1 MKFKITK
8 KGVLTAFI
16 AATIG
21 FTCFDIAND
30 FEWGTSGDIEE
41 LYAGTHPLDP
51 TPTPIVIPTPEP
63 TIKPFGIG
71 EHTIFYDIPIENPY
85 SYKPTTTGLVDVDAP
100 SFIGY
105 NQTGMTSINRNG
117 TTVRIRISYTNNVP
131 VEVIGIWD
139 SDDKRYI
146 YNTPGT
152 PLEMPIL
159 EDMEENI
166 PTK

>member
-30 FEWGTSGDIEE
+30 FDWGTSGDTEGQAINLIQEI
-41 LYAGTHPLDP
+41 YAGTHPLDP

-85 SYKPTTTGLVDVDAP
+85 SYKPTATGLVDAD
-100 SFIGY
+100 
-105 NQTGMTSINRNG
+105 
-117 TTVRIRISYTNNVP
+117 VP
-131 VEVIGIWD
+131 V
-139 SDDKRYI
+139 
-146 YNTPGT
+146 
-152 PLEMPIL
+152 L
-159 EDMEENI
+159 
-166 PTK
+166 